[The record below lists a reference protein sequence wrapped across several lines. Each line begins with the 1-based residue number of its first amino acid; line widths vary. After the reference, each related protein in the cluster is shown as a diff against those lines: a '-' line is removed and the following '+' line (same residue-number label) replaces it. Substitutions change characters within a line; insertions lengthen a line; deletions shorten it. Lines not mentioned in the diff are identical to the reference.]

1 MIFNRQNKFAILFV
15 QLKKALSGEEQD
27 YTTGSVRKAI
37 FMLSVPMILEMM
49 MESVFAVVD
58 IFFVNRLGADAV
70 SIVGLTESVNTIIY
84 SVAIGMS
91 AAATAVISR
100 RIGEKNKEAAALTAV
115 QVIALTILASLILS
129 IPAALFSED
138 ILHLMGAEPSAIASG
153 SGYTRIMFSSSAVIM
168 FLFVINGIYRGAG
181 DASIAMR
188 SLWIANICNIILD
201 YLLIFGIGPF
211 PELGI
216 EGAAIATVIGRGIG
230 VTYQLYHLAKG
241 KGVVKIMKHHF
252 NLSKKIIISLIEVAS
267 PATVQFLI
275 ASASWVVLA
284 AFVAQSGSDASAG
297 YQTGI
302 RLVLF
307 FILPAWGMS
316 NAAAT
321 LVGQNLGAKQ
331 TARAEKS
338 VLTTAKYNAVFMGS
352 VSLIFLFFSHAIIE
366 LFTPAINVEQIQYAV
381 LSLRIIS
388 AGYIFYGIGMVI
400 TMAFNGAGDT
410 RTPTIINF
418 FGFWTFQIPLAYLL
432 SHTFSLGPTGV
443 FIAIPVAETAIAII
457 SFIIFKKGKWK
468 TIKV

>member
-1 MIFNRQNKFAILFV
+1 MQNRFANFLMLI
-15 QLKKALSGEEQD
+15 KKALSGEEQD

-100 RIGEKNKEAAALTAV
+100 RIGEKNKDAAAFTAV
-115 QVIALTILASLILS
+115 QVIALTCITSLILS
-129 IPAALFSED
+129 IPAAMFSED
-138 ILHLMGAEPSAIASG
+138 ILRLMGAEPSAIASG

-230 VTYQLYHLAKG
+230 VAYQLYHLAKG

-331 TARAEKS
+331 TERAEES
-338 VLTTAKYNAVFMGS
+338 VLKTAKYNAIFMGS
-352 VSLIFLFFSHAIIE
+352 VSLIFLFFSHAIIT
-366 LFTPAINVEQIQYAV
+366 LFTPAINVEQIHYAV
-381 LSLRIIS
+381 LALRIIS
-388 AGYIFYGIGMVI
+388 AGYIFYGVGMVI

>member
-1 MIFNRQNKFAILFV
+1 M
-15 QLKKALSGEEQD
+15 
-27 YTTGSVRKAI
+27 
-37 FMLSVPMILEMM
+37 
-49 MESVFAVVD
+49 
-58 IFFVNRLGADAV
+58 
-70 SIVGLTESVNTIIY
+70 
-84 SVAIGMS
+84 
-91 AAATAVISR
+91 
-100 RIGEKNKEAAALTAV
+100 
-115 QVIALTILASLILS
+115 
-129 IPAALFSED
+129 
-138 ILHLMGAEPSAIASG
+138 
-153 SGYTRIMFSSSAVIM
+153 
-168 FLFVINGIYRGAG
+168 FVINGIYRGAG

-230 VTYQLYHLAKG
+230 IAYQIYHLAKG

-252 NLSKKIIISLIEVAS
+252 TLSKKIIISLIEVAS

-331 TARAEKS
+331 TERAEES
-338 VLTTAKYNAVFMGS
+338 VLKTAKYNAIFMGS
-352 VSLIFLFFSHAIIE
+352 VSLIFCFSVIQLFHCLHLQLIPNKFIMQYWLCALLVLVIYFME
-366 LFTPAINVEQIQYAV
+366 LV
-381 LSLRIIS
+381 
-388 AGYIFYGIGMVI
+388 
-400 TMAFNGAGDT
+400 
-410 RTPTIINF
+410 
-418 FGFWTFQIPLAYLL
+418 W
-432 SHTFSLGPTGV
+432 
-443 FIAIPVAETAIAII
+443 
-457 SFIIFKKGKWK
+457 
-468 TIKV
+468 